1 MHIFKKNS
9 QEPVSKE
16 RMKFQEQ
23 SCWAG
28 IVGMSQG
35 YLVALVWVFAHGYV
49 AEHPILHLLLG
60 AGLLVALGKLLVE
73 KTYTCR
79 IAPLVGRRARQR
91 GIVLD
96 EVELAKDSTLTDV
109 IFLASSI
116 AVSVAISLTKLG
128 LGDFTILWACATVGL
143 VTGFL
148 RHWCDKEK
156 NLQARR

>member
-1 MHIFKKNS
+1 MHILKKKS
-9 QEPVSKE
+9 QKLVSRD

-23 SCWAG
+23 TYWAG

-35 YLVALVWVFAHGYV
+35 YLVALVWVFAHGFV
-49 AEHPILHLLLG
+49 AENPILHVLFG
-60 AGLLVALGKLLVE
+60 AGVLVALGKLLVE
-73 KTYTCR
+73 KIYVCKVV
-79 IAPLVGRRARQR
+79 PLAVRRSLQR

-96 EVELAKDSTLTDV
+96 EVDLSKNSTLTDV
-109 IFLASSI
+109 ILLASG
-116 AVSVAISLTKLG
+116 VAIGVAIPLSKLG
-128 LGDFTILWACATVGL
+128 LSDFAILWACASVGL